1 LPEPGLGSEASSQL
15 GAVRQISLIGLP
27 AVGKSTVGRRLA
39 RQLRIDFADCDA
51 LLEQR
56 FGCRIR
62 DFFEAEG
69 EERFR
74 DAESAMLEELVA
86 GADIV
91 IATGGGIVLR
101 PGNRKLL
108 HERTMCVYLKA
119 DPQALFHR
127 LRRDTK
133 RPLLQVPDPAAR
145 LTELSAER
153 EPLYREAATIE
164 IETRG
169 QSLQMLVD
177 AIVRQLP
184 LATARLDGAGRTTS

>member
-1 LPEPGLGSEASSQL
+1 
-15 GAVRQISLIGLP
+15 
-27 AVGKSTVGRRLA
+27 
-39 RQLRIDFADCDA
+39 
-51 LLEQR
+51 
-56 FGCRIR
+56 
-62 DFFEAEG
+62 
-69 EERFR
+69 
-74 DAESAMLEELVA
+74 MLEELVA
-86 GADIV
+86 GADAV

-101 PGNRKLL
+101 PANRKLL

-153 EPLYREAATIE
+153 EPLYHEAATLE

-169 QSLQMLVD
+169 RTLQMLVD
-177 AIVRQLP
+177 AIVQQLP
-184 LATARLDGAGRTTS
+184 PAPAQHDSPGRTTS

>member
-1 LPEPGLGSEASSQL
+1 M
-15 GAVRQISLIGLP
+15 
-27 AVGKSTVGRRLA
+27 
-39 RQLRIDFADCDA
+39 DFADCDT

-56 FGCRIR
+56 LGCRIR
-62 DFFEAEG
+62 EFFAAEG

-74 DAESAMLEELVA
+74 DAESAMLAELVA
-86 GADIV
+86 GTDGV

-101 PGNRKLL
+101 PANRQLL
-108 HERTMCVYLKA
+108 RQRTVCVYLKA

-127 LRRDTK
+127 LRHDTK

-153 EPLYREAATIE
+153 EPLYREAATVE

-169 QSLQMLVD
+169 RSLQMLIE

-184 LATARLDGAGRTTS
+184 LAVASTGEPGRAAS

>member
-1 LPEPGLGSEASSQL
+1 MARGLGCSF
-15 GAVRQISLIGLP
+15 V
-27 AVGKSTVGRRLA
+27 
-39 RQLRIDFADCDA
+39 DCDA

-56 FGCRIR
+56 LGCRIR
-62 DFFEAEG
+62 EFFEIEG
-69 EERFR
+69 EEKFR

-86 GADIV
+86 GTDGV

-101 PGNRKLL
+101 PANRQLL
-108 HERTMCVYLKA
+108 RQRTLCVYLKA

-153 EPLYREAATIE
+153 DPLYREAATFE

-169 QSLQMLVD
+169 RTLPMLVD

-184 LATARLDGAGRTTS
+184 LAAVSADDDGRTPS

>member
-1 LPEPGLGSEASSQL
+1 MPEPGLGSEASGQL

-27 AVGKSTVGRRLA
+27 AVGKTTVGRRLA

-86 GADIV
+86 GADAV

-101 PGNRKLL
+101 PANRKLL

-119 DPQALFHR
+119 DPHALFHR

-153 EPLYREAATIE
+153 EPLYHEAATLE

-169 QSLQMLVD
+169 RTLQMLVD
-177 AIVRQLP
+177 AIVQQLP
-184 LATARLDGAGRTTS
+184 PAPAQHDSPGRTTS

>member
-1 LPEPGLGSEASSQL
+1 ML
-15 GAVRQISLIGLP
+15 ISLIGLP

-39 RQLRIDFADCDA
+39 RQLGMDFADCDA

-56 FGCRIR
+56 LGCRIR
-62 DFFEAEG
+62 DYFAAAG
-69 EERFR
+69 EDKFR

-86 GADIV
+86 GSQGV
-91 IATGGGIVLR
+91 LATGGGIVLR
-101 PGNRKLL
+101 PANRQLL
-108 HERTMCVYLKA
+108 RERTTCVYLKA

-127 LRRDTK
+127 LRRDTR

-153 EPLYREAATIE
+153 EPLYREAATME

-169 QSLQMLVD
+169 RSLQMLVD
-177 AIVRQLP
+177 AIVRRLP
-184 LATARLDGAGRTTS
+184 VVAAPADFSGRREP